1 MKIVLTGSLGHIGLP
16 LTQILTQQG
25 HAVTVISSQEDRKE
39 AILALGATPLIGS
52 VEDVHFLT
60 NAFTGADLVYTMI
73 PPFFSYFDPHVDL
86 MAAVKRVMA
95 NVAQAINTSGVKRV
109 IHLSS
114 IGAHLEQGSGLIK
127 FHYYAE
133 QALNPLT
140 DVDITFM
147 RPVGFYYNL
156 YPSIGLIKQQGI
168 MAANYGDEDICAWV
182 APADI
187 ADAIADE
194 IALPAT
200 HRKVRYVV
208 SDERSCN
215 ETARILGDAIGI
227 PDLKWITLTN
237 EQFLQGLL
245 AAGMQPAAAAGM
257 AEMYES
263 SHNGILQADFN
274 QHKPA
279 VFGKIKMKDFA
290 QDFAK
295 AFAAK

>member
-16 LTQILTQQG
+16 LTQILTGQG
-25 HAVTVISSQEDRKE
+25 HTVTVISSQEDRKD
-39 AILALGATPLIGS
+39 AIIALGATPLIGS
-52 VEDVHFLT
+52 VEDVDFLT
-60 NAFTGADLVYTMI
+60 DAFTGADLVYTMI
-73 PPFFSYFDPHVDL
+73 PPFISYFDPNVDL
-86 MAAVKRVMA
+86 MAAVKQVMT
-95 NVAQAINTSGVKRV
+95 NIAQAISTSGVKRV

-114 IGAHLEQGSGLIK
+114 IGAHLEHGSGLIK
-127 FHYYAE
+127 FHYNAE

-140 DVDITFM
+140 DADITFM
-147 RPVGFYYNL
+147 RPVAFYYNL
-156 YPSIGLIKQQGI
+156 YPSIGLIRQQGI
-168 MAANYGDEDICAWV
+168 MAANYGGEDMCAWV

-187 ADAIADE
+187 AAAIADE
-194 IALPAT
+194 ISLPAS

-208 SDERSCN
+208 SDELTCN
-215 ETARILGDAIGI
+215 ETARILGEAIGM

-257 AEMYES
+257 VEMYES
-263 SHNGILQADFN
+263 SHNGLLQAHFN

-279 VFGKIKMKDFA
+279 VSGKIKMKDFA

-295 AFAAK
+295 TFAAK